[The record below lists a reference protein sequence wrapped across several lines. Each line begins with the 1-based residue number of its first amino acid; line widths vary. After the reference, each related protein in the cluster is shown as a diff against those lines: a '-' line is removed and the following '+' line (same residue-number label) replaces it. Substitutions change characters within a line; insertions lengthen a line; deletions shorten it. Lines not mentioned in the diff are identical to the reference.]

1 MSSQSAC
8 AWESERLAP
17 RIMWR
22 GILEDTPCWTL
33 AYPCLYIH
41 KHICTHTYTHNK
53 KNGDLGTAFFFFTV
67 SVLSG
72 RLPNQFWPWLLGVN
86 KTLHGFYAKNVWVHH
101 FCAAEF
107 CKVLRDG
114 GPLVLTS
121 QVRMQEQPRID
132 CTVNERGNTCL
143 SRYWGLG
150 IFCYYSL
157 A

>member
-1 MSSQSAC
+1 MC

-33 AYPCLYIH
+33 AYPCLPIH

-53 KNGDLGTAFFFFTV
+53 KMGIWGQHFFFTV

-72 RLPNQFWPWLLGVN
+72 RLPNQFWPWILRVI
-86 KTLHGFYAKNVWVHH
+86 KTLHGFNAKNVWVTTWQWSH
-101 FCAAEF
+101 FCAAESW
-107 CKVLRDG
+107 KVLRDG

-121 QVRMQEQPRID
+121 RVRIQEQPRIN